1 MDPPEKPEGNLRT
14 GFTTGTSAT
23 AASMAAIL
31 SIINQKKIEV
41 VDVLLPKK
49 SRIKININS
58 CEFEKNK
65 ARCSVIKDGGD
76 DLSLIHI

>member
-31 SIINQKKIEV
+31 SIINQKKLKLLMFYFLKNPESKLISIV
-41 VDVLLPKK
+41 VNLK
-49 SRIKININS
+49 RIRRV
-58 CEFEKNK
+58 
-65 ARCSVIKDGGD
+65 AQ
-76 DLSLIHI
+76 